1 MGKKRFSQDFPNF
14 VQIFD
19 KNKEK
24 IINIFTIYVDENGIF
39 CVKTELGRPV
49 NLTSLTSVVRIYL
62 FPPAKGIPYKGYPF
76 CCAKR

>member
-24 IINIFTIYVDENGIF
+24 IINIFTLYVDENGIF
-39 CVKTELGRPV
+39 CVKTEPGR
-49 NLTSLTSVVRIYL
+49 L
-62 FPPAKGIPYKGYPF
+62 
-76 CCAKR
+76 

>member
-62 FPPAKGIPYKGYPF
+62 FPPPKSDTPVGCRF
-76 CCAKR
+76 LVEKR